1 MNIDAHFHCIPPEYL
16 SCLRNSGRSLFRETL
31 IENGAERRIQTAAG
45 SFPVPD
51 TFTHPDAVLRHMD
64 SMKLDKAFLSV
75 PPFLFGYER
84 SVPEGILL
92 SQTLNQWILNLSA
105 QFPDRLLPMGN
116 LPMQDTE
123 AATPI

>member
-84 SVPEGILL
+84 SMPEGILL
-92 SQTLNQWILNLSA
+92 SQ
-105 QFPDRLLPMGN
+105 R
-116 LPMQDTE
+116 
-123 AATPI
+123 